1 MSTGLPQ
8 GISMYEH
15 QHVKFVGLYQIGCQV
30 KAKGEIKALTH
41 KIPTEK
47 ICISKGFDF

>member
-15 QHVKFVGLYQIGCQV
+15 QHVKLIGLYQIGCQV
-30 KAKGEIKALTH
+30 KAKGEIKASLHT
-41 KIPTEK
+41 IPNDK
-47 ICISKGFDF
+47 ICISKGLDF